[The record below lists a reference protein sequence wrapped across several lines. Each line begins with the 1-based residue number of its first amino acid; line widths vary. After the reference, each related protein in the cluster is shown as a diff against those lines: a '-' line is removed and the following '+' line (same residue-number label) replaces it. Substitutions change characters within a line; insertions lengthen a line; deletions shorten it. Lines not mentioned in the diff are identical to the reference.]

1 MNRFFVQPDQIDR
14 DAVRLNPGHSHQV
27 CHVLRLK
34 QKDRIV
40 VLDNAGHEYEVE
52 LDDLSPREVCGRILS
67 KQTVQ
72 TEPAICLTLFQSLL
86 ARDKFEWVLQKCT
99 EVGVSR
105 IVPVITQ
112 RSLVQ
117 KKDRIKPEKLQRW
130 QRILTE
136 AAEQSGRGR
145 VPDLEPP
152 EALVT
157 ALDKAN
163 TLDVSL
169 IAVPD
174 RQVDS
179 LREALQ
185 RVAKQTISSVGLYIG
200 PEGGFDP
207 KEVKRAN
214 AAGARTVHLGSRV
227 LRTETAAV
235 VASALVLYE
244 LGELM

>member
-1 MNRFFVQPDQIDR
+1 MNHFFVQPDQIQA
-14 DAVRLNPGHSHQV
+14 DAVRLNLGQSHQI

-34 QKDRIV
+34 QKDHIV
-40 VLDNAGHEYEVE
+40 VLDNSGYEYDIE
-52 LDDLSPREVCGRILS
+52 LESLSAREVCGRVLG
-67 KQTVQ
+67 KRPVQ
-72 TEPAICLTLFQSLL
+72 TEPTLSLTLFQSML

-99 EVGVSR
+99 EVGVAR

-117 KKDRIKPEKLQRW
+117 KKDRIKSGKLQRW

-145 VPDLEPP
+145 VPVLEPP
-152 EALVT
+152 EALAT
-157 ALDKAN
+157 ALDKAS
-163 TLDVSL
+163 TLNVSL

-174 RQVDS
+174 GQADS
-179 LREALQ
+179 LREVLQ
-185 RVAKQTISSVGLYIG
+185 RTAKQAISSVGLYIG

-214 AAGARTVHLGSRV
+214 AAGARTVHLGRRI

-235 VASALVLYE
+235 VTSALVLYE